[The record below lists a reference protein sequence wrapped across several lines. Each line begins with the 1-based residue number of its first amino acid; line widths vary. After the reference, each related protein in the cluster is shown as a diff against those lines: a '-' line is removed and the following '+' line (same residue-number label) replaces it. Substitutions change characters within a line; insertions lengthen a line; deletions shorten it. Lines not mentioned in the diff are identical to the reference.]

1 MNTDFRQTTLTMPT
15 LQGIKPKR
23 QIILWVVANAGG
35 IGKTTLGLHLGY
47 RMAQLG
53 LKVALIDLDTNGS
66 AARFCGLESDRPPEQ
81 TSAALFD
88 RNFSGQYPFQTPE
101 WGHPNGSFEVCV
113 GGDVMLSVSLD
124 LPSRT
129 GREFILKRAFK
140 KYPLDHD
147 ILILDSPASLD
158 VLSYSALA
166 VATHILMPI
175 PMSVKL
181 TGIDSL
187 LQWIRVEAESLDL
200 DPMPELLGGIP
211 MRVAN
216 NADQKAFYSEIS
228 AVLEEQKIPCFSGIR
243 YSSEFENASNRGRA
257 PLFIHRPGHAACK
270 DFDPIVQALCDAIQ
284 SPDTNT

>member
-1 MNTDFRQTTLTMPT
+1 MNISNFHQTTLTMPT

-53 LKVALIDLDTNGS
+53 LKVGLIDLDTNGS
-66 AARFCGLESDRPPEQ
+66 AARFCGLEGQLPPEQ

-88 RNFSGQYPFQTPE
+88 RNFSGKYPFQMPE
-101 WGHPNGSFEVCV
+101 WGHPNGTFEVCV

-140 KYPLDHD
+140 KYPLEHD
-147 ILILDSPASLD
+147 LIILDSPASLD

-166 VATHILMPI
+166 VASHILIPI

-187 LQWIRVEAESLDL
+187 LQWIRLESESLDL
-200 DPMPELLGGIP
+200 DPMPDLLGGIP

-228 AVLEEQKIPCFSGIR
+228 AVLADQEIPCFSGIR

-270 DFDPIVQALCDAIQ
+270 DFEPIVQALCDAIEA
-284 SPDTNT
+284 PDV